1 MKIGLV
7 LPSVPAYSETFF
19 RNKILGLQQN
29 GHEVILFVNHKK
41 NTDTYLNCKIVTA
54 PDLSKK
60 SLKMGLNSI
69 QQLFK
74 ALIFNPLKS
83 YKLFKANQKEGLK
96 LVENSKRILANQLF
110 LAHQLDWLHYGFGT
124 MALGRENVAQ
134 AIGAKMAVS
143 FRGFDYYVYPV
154 KNPNCYKT
162 LFSKNVQYHVLSE
175 GMKRGLIQH
184 NITSSQIHKIT
195 PAIDDNLFDINSL
208 KKEKTGDNKIIQITT
223 TARLHWIKGLEYT
236 LQALAILKQNNI
248 EFQYT
253 IIGEGTER
261 ERLMFA
267 AHQLGIKENIIFEG
281 KLSPA
286 EVKKHLEKTDIYIQ
300 YSLQEGFCN
309 AVLEAQ
315 AMGLL
320 CIVSDAEGLSEN
332 VINNQTGWVVPK
344 RNPQLLAQKIEE
356 VIALADVEKEK
367 IKENAVQ
374 RIQKEFNLHKQQQEF
389 MNFYNS

>member
-19 RNKILGLQQN
+19 RNKILSLQQQ

-41 NTDTYLNCKIVTA
+41 NTQPYLNCKIVTA
-54 PDLSKK
+54 PDWSGNTF
-60 SLKMGLNSI
+60 KMGFNSI
-69 QQLFK
+69 KQLFK
-74 ALIFNPLKS
+74 AIIVNPLKS

-96 LVENSKRILANQLF
+96 LVENSKQILANQFF
-110 LAHQLDWLHYGFGT
+110 LPHQLDCLHFGFGT

-134 AIGAKMAVS
+134 TIGAKMAVS
-143 FRGFDYYVYPV
+143 FRGFDIGIYPL
-154 KNPNCYKT
+154 KHPNCYQK
-162 LFSKNVQYHVLSE
+162 LFNKVDKIHVISDDIADLLYRQ
-175 GMKRGLIQH
+175 GFRNPKIV
-184 NITSSQIHKIT
+184 TKIT
-195 PAIDDNLFDINSL
+195 PAIDTVFFNKTSIKQNSIL
-208 KKEKTGDNKIIQITT
+208 HITT
-223 TARLHWIKGLEYT
+223 IARLNWKKGLEYT
-236 LQALAILKQNNI
+236 LEALANLHQQGVK
-248 EFQYT
+248 FQYS

-267 AHQLGIKENIIFEG
+267 AHQLGIKENVILEG

-286 EVKKHLEKTDIYIQ
+286 EVKKHLENTDIYIQ

-332 VINNQTGWVVPK
+332 VLHNQTGWVVPK
-344 RNPQLLAQKIEE
+344 RNPELLAQKIEE

-367 IKENAVQ
+367 IKQNAVQ

>member
-1 MKIGLV
+1 MRIGLV
-7 LPSVPAYSETFF
+7 LPNLPAYSETFF

-29 GHEVILFVNHKK
+29 GHEVILFVNSKPK
-41 NTDTYLNCKIVTA
+41 SSNYLDCKIVTA
-54 PDLSKK
+54 PKLSGNKLDVAISSMVQVVKAVFAQPRK
-60 SLKMGLNSI
+60 SLNL
-69 QQLFK
+69 
-74 ALIFNPLKS
+74 
-83 YKLFKANQKEGLK
+83 YKLNRKDGISFKDNLKKIIANQ
-96 LVENSKRILANQLF
+96 F
-110 LAHQLDWLHYGFGT
+110 LLNEKLDWLHFGFGT

-134 AIGAKMAVS
+134 VMGAKMAVS

-162 LFSKNVQYHVLSE
+162 LFSKKVQYHVLSE
-175 GMKRGLIQH
+175 GMKIGLMQQ
-184 NITSSQIHKIT
+184 NISSSKIHKIT
-195 PAIDDNLFDINSL
+195 PAIEAALFDVNSF
-208 KKEKTGDNKIIQITT
+208 KKNKGHNKVIQITT

-267 AHQLGIKENIIFEG
+267 THQLEIKENVILER

-309 AVLEAQ
+309 AVIEAQ

-332 VINNQTGWVVPK
+332 VLNNETGWVVPK

-356 VIALADVEKEK
+356 VISLADVEKEK
-367 IKENAVQ
+367 IKQNAVQ

-389 MNFYNS
+389 INFYNS